1 LGHGKKAARRRE
13 RKWRGIIR
21 DESALD
27 HIYRLTATRSFLVF
41 VLHVAVGV
49 AHGLDDLVERHAMLA
64 VAAYG
69 HALGVYHLTDSSAL
83 RSMQGMGTLDVA
95 E

>member
-1 LGHGKKAARRRE
+1 
-13 RKWRGIIR
+13 
-21 DESALD
+21 
-27 HIYRLTATRSFLVF
+27 
-41 VLHVAVGV
+41 
-49 AHGLDDLVERHAMLA
+49 MLA